1 MPHILAPLT
10 GRTIRC
16 ILFDLGNTLWTY
28 RDDATIQQ
36 AELNA
41 EQRAFAVLRRYLSP
55 QDAARLETL
64 TPYQL
69 SEAIYANV
77 VRDEP
82 SGVYTEPDVA
92 LATVAGLKQLGF
104 SHITPAIGA
113 EVFEATRIRIPE
125 TRYFF
130 KDALSTLTALKE
142 RGFKLGIVTNRGH
155 GGDVFREDLQTLGF
169 FDYIDERNLAVSIDL
184 KIRKPDP
191 RIFQYT
197 LDALEMSATES
208 VMVGDQLGADV
219 YGSQQLGMYG
229 VWKPGPHIF
238 AEARAETE
246 KMGGQ
251 SNENLPPLDTL
262 KRIAL
267 SRMKHYRPDRATL
280 EALQPNMVIEH
291 LRELLDVF
299 VKVGKQE

>member
-1 MPHILAPLT
+1 MPHIIAPLT

-16 ILFDLGNTLWTY
+16 ILFDLGSTLWTY
-28 RDDATIQQ
+28 RDDSIIQQ
-36 AELNA
+36 AEINA

-55 QDAARLETL
+55 QDAARIEAF

-69 SEAIYANV
+69 SEAIYANFAQ
-77 VRDEP
+77 DDHP
-82 SGVYTEPDVA
+82 GVYAESDVA

-104 SHITPAIGA
+104 PDITPAIGA
-113 EVFEATRIRIPE
+113 EVFEATRVRIPE
-125 TRYFF
+125 TRIFF
-130 KDALSTLTALKE
+130 EDALPTLTMLKE

-155 GGDVFREDLQTLGF
+155 GGEIFREDLQTLGF
-169 FDYIDERNLAVSIDL
+169 FDYIDPRNMAVSIDL

-197 LDALEMSATES
+197 LDALEIPAAEA

-219 YGSQQLGMYG
+219 YGAQQLGIYG
-229 VWKPGPHIF
+229 VWKPNPLVF
-238 AEARAETE
+238 AEADAEMSGE
-246 KMGGQ
+246 
-251 SNENLPPLDTL
+251 SHENLPPLDTL

-267 SRMKHYRPDRATL
+267 SRMNYYRPDRATL

-299 VKVGKQE
+299 VKVGQQE